1 MGLLEFFTHSLSFMY
16 KSLDFLLGLAFMP
29 CHWVPGKVFPVA
41 CLACLNIFMIWKDD
55 FMTIPCFMAIWS
67 LHFDVAAVKLENM
80 MKLSVENTALKVIK
94 ICLDHQFTGNLGTER
109 STGKHASLFCIY
121 DLISQNFIIFV
132 TLGNPV
138 PLKLLLFQRLS
149 LRAITNL
156 ENSWVQFNPDEQW

>member
-1 MGLLEFFTHSLSFMY
+1 MLICKWCLVFMKTETSWLSVRRVKKEIKKKINYMGLLEFFTHSLSFMY
-16 KSLDFLLGLAFMP
+16 KPLDFLLGLAFMP

-80 MKLSVENTALKVIK
+80 MKLSVENSALKVIK

-109 STGKHASLFCIY
+109 STGKHASLFAYMI
-121 DLISQNFIIFV
+121 
-132 TLGNPV
+132 
-138 PLKLLLFQRLS
+138 
-149 LRAITNL
+149 
-156 ENSWVQFNPDEQW
+156 